1 MSPDSSGKPVGA
13 THLQLFVA
21 IGDGPPVGGANDARW
36 IGQYT
41 RNPIGVTFSP
51 QDEGKRVTY
60 DSWWIS
66 RRGEVGPWSSPVRM
80 RIAG

>member
-21 IGDGPPVGGANDARW
+21 LGDGPPVGGANDARW
-36 IGQYT
+36 IGHYT

-51 QDEGKRVTY
+51 QDEGKRATY
-60 DSWWIS
+60 DS
-66 RRGEVGPWSSPVRM
+66 
-80 RIAG
+80 